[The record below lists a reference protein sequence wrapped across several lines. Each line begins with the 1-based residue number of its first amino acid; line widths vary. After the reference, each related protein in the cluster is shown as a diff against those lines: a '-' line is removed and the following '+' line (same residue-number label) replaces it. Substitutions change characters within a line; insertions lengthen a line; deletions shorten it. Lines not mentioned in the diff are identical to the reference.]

1 MPKQKTKKKI
11 LKQKKQSTVKDPA
24 TYETAIKGLL
34 ELRKEKI
41 GGIRAAYA
49 NLLATIQDTLN
60 MDERIILT
68 QHEFEELLKRRKKKA
83 S

>member
-1 MPKQKTKKKI
+1 MTKQKTVKKI
-11 LKQKKQSTVKDPA
+11 KKERKIRVKDAA
-24 TYETAIKGLL
+24 TYENAVKSLL

-41 GGIRAAYA
+41 GGMKAAYD

-68 QHEFEELLKRRKKKA
+68 QHEFIQFLKRRKRKA
-83 S
+83 